1 MKQFNYRTIDAELM
15 TPEIMNFVAAVHEYK
30 GRQALFLTA
39 KADVL
44 EAMLSVA
51 KIQSTGASNRIE
63 GIFTSEARLE
73 QLVMHKAE
81 PLTRD
86 EAEIAGYREV
96 LGAIHENHAYI
107 TLTPNVILQLHR
119 DMYAFHPSASA
130 GKYKNQDNVIEEVD
144 ASGSRRVRFRALS
157 AFATPQALEGLC
169 ATYHAAISEGRI
181 DPLLLIAKF
190 GLDFLCI
197 HPFNDGNG
205 RLSRLLTLLL
215 LYQQGYDVGKYISLE
230 ALIERSKE
238 SYYESLKQS
247 SYGWHEDK
255 NSYQPFVAYTLGVL
269 LKAYKEFTERLEPIV
284 VTKLGKA
291 DRVREL
297 FKKTLGKITKAEIA
311 RLCPD
316 ISVTTIEKAL
326 ADLLQEGY
334 IKKVGSGRA
343 TAYVSEAK
351 RSVRL
356 CEKP

>member
-1 MKQFNYRTIDAELM
+1 MREFNYRTIDAELM
-15 TPEIMNFVAAVHEYK
+15 TPEIMNLVAAVHEHK

-39 KADVL
+39 KFDVL

-51 KIQSTGASNRIE
+51 KIQSIGASNRIE
-63 GIFTSEARLE
+63 GIFTSEERLE
-73 QLVMHKAE
+73 QLVAHGAE
-81 PLTRD
+81 PLNSD
-86 EAEIAGYREV
+86 EAEIIGYREV
-96 LGAIHENHAYI
+96 LSTIHENHAHI
-107 TLTPNVILQLHR
+107 NLTPKVILQLHR
-119 DMYAFHPSASA
+119 DLYAFRPSASA

-144 ASGSRRVRFRALS
+144 EGGGRHVRFKALS
-157 AFATPQALEGLC
+157 AFETPQALESLC
-169 ATYHAAISEGRI
+169 ATYHAAVSEGRI

-190 GLDFLCI
+190 ALDFLCI

-215 LYQQGYDVGKYISLE
+215 LYQQGYAVGKYISLE
-230 ALIERSKE
+230 AIVERTKE

-247 SYGWHEDK
+247 SYGWHEGQ
-255 NSYQPFVAYTLGVL
+255 NSYQSFAAYQLGVL
-269 LKAYKEFTERLEPIV
+269 VKAYKEFAARLEPIV

-297 FKKTLGKITKAEIA
+297 FEQTLGKISKADIA
-311 RLCPD
+311 RCCPD

-343 TAYVSEAK
+343 TAYAK
-351 RSVRL
+351 Q
-356 CEKP
+356 